1 MLRFIAGTR
10 HDAEGFRRHTPLFRA
25 LTRVSFRPGVC
36 GDVAFENRRGLAEL
50 YNIALER
57 VPDSDTLVF
66 THDDVWFDDWFL
78 AERLADA
85 LDRFD
90 VVGVA
95 GNRRRLPR
103 QPAWC
108 FLGPPLTSEDLRH
121 LSGACAHGTPPAA
134 TLNYYGE
141 TPAAVRLLDGVFLAA
156 RVATLRRAGVRFD
169 PRFAFHFYDLDFC
182 RTCEAA
188 GLRLGT
194 WPIAIT
200 HASTGS
206 FGTPEFFRAYEAYL
220 AKWGE

>member
-1 MLRFIAGTR
+1 MLRFIAATR
-10 HDAEGFRRHTPLFRA
+10 HDADGFRQHAPLFRA
-25 LTRVSFRPGVC
+25 VTRVSFRPGVC
-36 GDVAFENRRGLAEL
+36 ADIAYANRRGLPDV
-50 YNIALER
+50 YNIALDH

-78 AERLADA
+78 ADRVADA
-85 LDRFD
+85 LERFD

-103 QPAWC
+103 QAAWC
-108 FLGPPLTSEDLRH
+108 FLGPPLTREAQEH
-121 LSGACAHGTPPAA
+121 LSGACAHVKPEGPK
-134 TLNYYGE
+134 LNYYGE

-156 RVATLRRAGVRFD
+156 RVGTLRRAGARFD

-200 HASTGS
+200 HGSIGS
-206 FGTPEFFRAYEAYL
+206 FGTPEFYRAYEAYI